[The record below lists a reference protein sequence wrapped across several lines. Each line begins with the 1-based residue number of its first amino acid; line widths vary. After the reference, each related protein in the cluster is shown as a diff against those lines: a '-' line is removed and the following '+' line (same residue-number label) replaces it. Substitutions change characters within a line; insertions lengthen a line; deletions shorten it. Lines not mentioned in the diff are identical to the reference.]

1 MSFPIKMNRIPAR
14 LAGALFAVTIL
25 VSACSPADST
35 TGLDMGPMSDMP
47 EEVQTAPVSV
57 SDAYRFAAANPEI
70 LTGIPCYCGCGAMGH
85 TSNYDCYV
93 QSDDGGEL
101 VFDTHA
107 LGCSICVDITRDAMQ
122 MTRDGTSVADIRAAI
137 DQNYAQFGPSNMP

>member
-1 MSFPIKMNRIPAR
+1 MNFLLTNKRTYTR
-14 LAGALFAVTIL
+14 LAGVLFAVTIL
-25 VSACSPADST
+25 VSACSPAGSST
-35 TGLDMGPMSDMP
+35 SLKMAPMSDMP
-47 EEVQTAPVSV
+47 EEVQTAPDSV
-57 SDAYRFAAANPEI
+57 SDAYRFAAANPDI

-93 QSDDGGEL
+93 QSDDGGEI

-122 MTRDGTSVADIRAAI
+122 MTRDGTGVADIRAAI